1 MKENDRIRI
10 HHIIDAAQ
18 EELSFVR
25 NVDQEN
31 FSNNR
36 MMILSVIKE
45 IEIIGEAVSK
55 ISDEIKLMYSDVPWE
70 GIVGMRNRLIHG
82 YFDVDVKLVW
92 NTTKIDLPPLVSSL
106 EAILAKDK

>member
-70 GIVGMRNRLIHG
+70 DIVGMRNRLIHG

-92 NTTKIDLPPLVSSL
+92 NTTKIDPPPLVSSL